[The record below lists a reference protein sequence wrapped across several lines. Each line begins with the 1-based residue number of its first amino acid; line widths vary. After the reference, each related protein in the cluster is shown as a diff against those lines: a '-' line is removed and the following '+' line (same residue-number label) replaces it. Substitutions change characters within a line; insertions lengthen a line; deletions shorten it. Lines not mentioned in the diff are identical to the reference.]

1 MPYLRCPLVVEFFA
15 AGRVGA
21 LFNPRLRSLLEA
33 VIFEPQ
39 LCATEGV
46 ALDHA
51 APAICDSIQ
60 SWLARLVPDPAF
72 HAVPVLPRDR
82 AGLGSP
88 RGVLLEELRMNPGA
102 VLEPL
107 LRLARNSVTLC
118 ASGDCRSAFVPLLL
132 FVVRV
137 VSRVMSFVA
146 WVATRSEPTSSAVA
160 ELDRG
165 FTGLGAE
172 LFDGFS
178 PLLSEWSARADE
190 LGLVERAVALHAHRV
205 LALAHLDPRDL
216 GRKGP
221 LGSPACH
228 ILQSICYVVAWHS
241 PTSVSW
247 VPTSQ
252 SVDLCGEDG
261 GAGLCVPLHDAFAAF
276 HRLRAHL
283 VLWVDGLPSAAQS
296 HSEEELSRD
305 AVLSTLCNIALRRN
319 DGPSRTW
326 EAVPSSPPECLRV
339 LETAHPYAPSTDM
352 YWVVSFPG
360 AQRMALRFDERCA
373 TEKGADYVTVYKDE
387 SLSSRWGSVI
397 RYSGTGSAGSGWPGA
412 NGRPPLHIPAGR
424 CIVHFHSDE
433 SASNWGVRIECSA
446 PVDAVRAHD
455 LLSECLGGDVGA
467 SLSCRRNE
475 SSTVD
480 SEIHSA
486 SPSFSTCLQAMALA
500 CNDLDTARRIVA
512 DSTRQGGFPRDVLT
526 VSESFRRGWFRSTSD
541 DFTVNLQSAE
551 VFVRQRAVSRVP
563 HAIASHPDFQD
574 TLSSRTVGDSAVAES
589 DVGLM
594 LAADEGGAEA
604 SLSEGGEAAGQSIS
618 TSTTVCVIAS
628 RSSQCTSLHLFQGER
643 HARYDVHFWSP
654 LKPDCPAL
662 LPEEVPESERSGTDL
677 DGTYLCHGFPR
688 TVATSGDSVRVVA
701 DGGVMW
707 WSGRRYSQRY
717 ELGSLENGA
726 SALLDGV
733 VEDAVSRLGLSDD
746 PVIWRADPATELA
759 ESVVEPVR
767 LLMWVPPQGDA
778 VVRRGA
784 LGLYFDVLV
793 WAANARTSM
802 PYIEVFQIL
811 DHGRQAM
818 RCLVFASSA
827 SMCLRSLPLSI
838 SSADR
843 KDCGAPGAAEAGGCV
858 FGSLPPG
865 RHVADV
871 DESGWGAGHADGDD
885 GDAYPERSLTD
896 DDGDDD
902 ASNPRADA
910 CGLNLNLSRACGVMM
925 TMSAA
930 GLSVTEDDGTDA
942 DTSSVGSLVVQRT
955 LYVSSSS
962 GVVTFQE
969 TALPYR
975 DVAGLLPE
983 CLLSSYALWLRRHA
997 EDASQCVIVGYP
1009 KEVKPSG
1016 PAPATVS
1023 GLAIGRNSAGFAED
1037 DLLLVEPVGAEWR
1050 RGVVRITAPASRHS
1064 PDVRDVAAW
1073 HSPLLHAA
1081 GFRALPCAANTSR
1094 VVLANLHSA
1103 ALASPLRRLADV
1115 FTKMETLS
1123 HILVWGRLIEA
1134 QQRPEA
1140 MEGLEEVTASFSDG
1154 LVAIETIELPRLGL
1168 RFVVKAACDQGMAGA
1183 GAATVAVH
1191 VLSVDHAGQR
1201 LSDRRPAMTSDGDAL
1216 PFSIVLENAEGDL
1229 ALMSPS
1235 FGVRRPRIRT
1245 LPFSRTLLP
1254 RRMPD
1259 WIRHVTSRV
1268 IVFPFHPSMRF
1279 IAPSSFGGALFL
1291 AIMALLR
1298 RQYVLCAAVLRICAT
1313 DQPLTQEQRW
1323 LISQVRAACGYPLHF
1338 AVVVVTIVFHH
1349 AGPVFLR

>member
-1 MPYLRCPLVVEFFA
+1 
-15 AGRVGA
+15 
-21 LFNPRLRSLLEA
+21 
-33 VIFEPQ
+33 
-39 LCATEGV
+39 
-46 ALDHA
+46 
-51 APAICDSIQ
+51 
-60 SWLARLVPDPAF
+60 
-72 HAVPVLPRDR
+72 
-82 AGLGSP
+82 
-88 RGVLLEELRMNPGA
+88 MNPGA

-107 LRLARNSVTLC
+107 LRLARSSVTLC

-132 FVVRV
+132 FVVRF
-137 VSRVMSFVA
+137 VSRVVGFVA
-146 WVATRSEPTSSAVA
+146 WVAVRSEPASSAVA
-160 ELDRG
+160 ELERG
-165 FTGLGAE
+165 FTGLGAV
-172 LFDGFS
+172 LLNGFS

-228 ILQSICYVVAWHS
+228 ILQSMCYVVAWHS

-252 SVDLCGEDG
+252 SVDLCGEDS

-283 VLWVDGLPSAAQS
+283 VSWVDGLPSAAQS
-296 HSEEELSRD
+296 HSEEEELSRD
-305 AVLSTLCNIALRRN
+305 AVLSTLCNVALRRD
-319 DGPSRTW
+319 DGPARTW
-326 EAVPSSPPECLRV
+326 EAVPSSPPECMRV

-360 AQRMALRFDERCA
+360 ARRMALRFDERCA

-433 SASNWGVRIECSA
+433 SASNWGVRIECTA

-455 LLSECLGGDVGA
+455 LLSECLGGALGA
-467 SLSCRRNE
+467 TFSCRGNE
-475 SSTVD
+475 SAMAD
-480 SEIHSA
+480 SEILHA
-486 SPSFSTCLQAMALA
+486 TPSFSACLQAMALA

-512 DSTRQGGFPRDVLT
+512 DSARRGGFPRDVLS

-541 DFTVNLQSAE
+541 DFTVNLQCAE

-563 HAIASHPDFQD
+563 HTIASHPDFQD
-574 TLSSRTVGDSAVAES
+574 TLSSRALGDSAAAES
-589 DVGLM
+589 DVGQM
-594 LAADEGGAEA
+594 VAADDGGAEA
-604 SLSEGGEAAGQSIS
+604 SLSEGGDAAVQSVS

-628 RSSQCTSLHLFQGER
+628 RSSQCTSLQVFQGER
-643 HARYDVHFWSP
+643 HARYDVHLWSP

-662 LPEEVPESERSGTDL
+662 LPEEVPVSERAGTDL
-677 DGTYLCHGFPR
+677 DGTYMCHGFPR
-688 TVATSGDSVRVVA
+688 TVATSGDAVRGAV

-717 ELGSLENGA
+717 ELGSLEKGA
-726 SALLDGV
+726 SALFDGV
-733 VEDAVSRLGLSDD
+733 VQDAVTRMGLSDD
-746 PVIWRADPATELA
+746 PVIWRADPADPATEQA
-759 ESVVEPVR
+759 AADSESVVEPVR

-793 WAANARTSM
+793 WAANARMSM
-802 PYIEVFQIL
+802 PYVEVFQIL

-827 SMCLRSLPLSI
+827 SVCLRSLPLSI

-858 FGSLPPG
+858 FGSLPSG

-871 DESGWGAGHADGDD
+871 DESGWGAGAADEDD
-885 GDAYPERSLTD
+885 GDAFPERFLAD
-896 DDGDDD
+896 DDDDD
-902 ASNPRADA
+902 ASPRAEA
-910 CGLNLNLSRACGVMM
+910 CGLKLNLSRACGVMM
-925 TMSAA
+925 TLSAA
-930 GLSVTEDDGTDA
+930 GLSVTEDGGTDA
-942 DTSSVGSLVVQRT
+942 DTPSVGSLVVQRT
-955 LYVSSSS
+955 LHVSSSS
-962 GVVTFQE
+962 GVATFQE

-997 EDASQCVIVGYP
+997 GDASRCVIVGYP
-1009 KEVKPSG
+1009 KDVKPSG
-1016 PAPATVS
+1016 PAPASGS
-1023 GLAIGRNSAGFAED
+1023 GLVIGRNSAGFAED
-1037 DLLLVEPVGAEWR
+1037 DLLLVEPVGMDWR
-1050 RGVVRITAPASRHS
+1050 RGAVRITAPASRHS
-1064 PDVRDVAAW
+1064 PDVRDWAAW
-1073 HSPLLHAA
+1073 HAPLVHAA
-1081 GFRALPCAANTSR
+1081 GFQASPCAANTSR
-1094 VVLANLHSA
+1094 VVLANLHAA

-1115 FTKMETLS
+1115 LTKMETLS
-1123 HILVWGRLIEA
+1123 HILVWGRSIEA

-1140 MEGLEEVTASFSDG
+1140 MEGLEDVTTSSGDG

-1168 RFVVKAACDQGMAGA
+1168 RFVVKAACDQGVD
-1183 GAATVAVH
+1183 GAATAAVH

-1201 LSDRRPAMTSDGDAL
+1201 LSDRRPAMTTDGDAL
-1216 PFSIVLENAEGDL
+1216 PFSIVLESAEGGL

-1279 IAPSSFGGALFL
+1279 IAPSSLGGALFL

-1298 RQYVLCAAVLRICAT
+1298 RQYVLCAAVLRICTT
-1313 DQPLTQEQRW
+1313 DQLLTQEQRW
-1323 LISQVRAACGYPLHF
+1323 LFSQVC
-1338 AVVVVTIVFHH
+1338 
-1349 AGPVFLR
+1349 